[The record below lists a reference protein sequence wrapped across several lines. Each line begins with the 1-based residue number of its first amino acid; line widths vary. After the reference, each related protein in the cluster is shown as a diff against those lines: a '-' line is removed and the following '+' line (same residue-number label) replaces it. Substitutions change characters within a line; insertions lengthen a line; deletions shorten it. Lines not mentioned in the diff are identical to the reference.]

1 MIKNKVVKN
10 ASWIIGCK
18 ILQAVFALVVS
29 MLTARYLGPSNFGI
43 INYAASIAAFF
54 LPIAQ
59 LGINNV
65 LVQEFVNNPEEEG
78 KTLGTSLLFTCF
90 SALASMV
97 GVVSFAFVANYNEPT
112 TIIVCALYSVMLI
125 FQVLELTQYWF
136 QAKYLSKYTS
146 IISLAAYVVISA
158 YKIFLLVTEKSIYW
172 FAISNAL
179 DYMLIAVSMLVMYK
193 KLGGRK
199 LSFSLDKF
207 KYLFSKS
214 KHYIVTGLM
223 ITIFAQTDK
232 IMIKLMLPN
241 GDAETGLYSAAF
253 YCANITTFVFA
264 AIIDSMRP
272 FIFESLKKSV
282 QKFEDSMKTLF
293 GIIIGLAFLQSIA
306 MALFSGLIIYI
317 LYGAD
322 YMEAAPMLA
331 LVVWYTPFS
340 YVGSVRNI
348 WVLAENKQKYL
359 WILNL
364 SGALM
369 NIVLNLIFIPIL
381 GGLGAAL
388 ASLITQLFTNVIMVI
403 IIKPLRR
410 SAYLM
415 LKSLNFVQLVKGLKN
430 RNKE

>member
-18 ILQAVFALVVS
+18 ILQSVFALIVS
-29 MLTARYLGPSNFGI
+29 MLTARYLGPSNFGL

-65 LVQEFVNNPEEEG
+65 LVQEFVNTPEEEG
-78 KTLGTSLLFTCF
+78 KILGTSLF
-90 SALASMV
+90 STFLSSLACIV
-97 GVVSFAFVANYNEPT
+97 GIVSFVSIANSNEPI
-112 TIIVCALYSVMLI
+112 TILVCALYSIMII

-146 IISLAAYVVISA
+146 IVALFAYIVISA
-158 YKIFLLVTEKSIYW
+158 YKIFLLVTNKDIYW

-179 DYMLIAVSMLVMYK
+179 DYMLIAVAMLIIYK

-199 LSFSLDKF
+199 LSISFDVF
-207 KYLFSKS
+207 KRLFSKS

-223 ITIFAQTDK
+223 ITVFAQTDK
-232 IMIKLMLPN
+232 IMLKLMV
-241 GDAETGLYSAAF
+241 GDEETGFYSAAF
-253 YCANITTFVFA
+253 YCAGITAFVFA

-272 FIFESLKKSV
+272 LIFENFKKSLE
-282 QKFEDSMKTLF
+282 KFEHSVVTLF
-293 GIIIGLAFLQSIA
+293 SIIIGLSLLQSIV
-306 MALFSGLIIYI
+306 MSVFSGLIIYI

-322 YMEAAPMLA
+322 YMVAAPILA

-340 YVGSVRNI
+340 YIGSVRNI

-364 SGALM
+364 SGAVM
-369 NIVLNLIFIPIL
+369 NVILNFIFIPIW
-381 GGLGAAL
+381 GGAGAAL
-388 ASLITQLFTNVIMVI
+388 ASLITQFFTNVIMVI
-403 IIKPLRR
+403 MIKPLRHG
-410 SAYLM
+410 AYLM
-415 LKSLNFVQLVKGLKN
+415 LKSLNFANLARTLKL
-430 RNKE
+430 KK

>member
-18 ILQAVFALVVS
+18 IIQSLFALVVS
-29 MLTARYLGPSNFGI
+29 MLTARYLGPSNFGL

-59 LGINNV
+59 LGINNI
-65 LVQEFVNNPEEEG
+65 LVQEFINTPEEEG
-78 KTLGTSLLFTCF
+78 KILGTSLLSAFF
-90 SALASMV
+90 SSIACII
-97 GVVSFAFVANYNEPT
+97 GVVSFAAVANHNEPT
-112 TIIVCALYSVMLI
+112 TIIVCALYSVMII
-125 FQVLELTQYWF
+125 FQALELTHYWF
-136 QAKYLSKYTS
+136 QAKYLSKYTA
-146 IISLAAYVVISA
+146 IVSLVAYVVISA
-158 YKIFLLVTEKSIYW
+158 YKIFLLVTGKSIYW

-179 DYMLIAVSMLVMYK
+179 DYMLIAIAMLVIYK
-193 KLGGRK
+193 RLGGGK
-199 LSFSLDKF
+199 LSASLDTF
-207 KYLFSKS
+207 KRLFSKS

-223 ITIFAQTDK
+223 VTVFAQTDK
-232 IMIKLMLPN
+232 IMLKLMS
-241 GDAETGLYSAAF
+241 GDAETGYYSAAF
-253 YCANITTFVFA
+253 YCASLTAFVFA

-282 QKFEDSMKTLF
+282 EKFENSVTTLYS
-293 GIIIGLAFLQSIA
+293 IIIGLSLLQGVVMSV
-306 MALFSGLIIYI
+306 FSWLVIQI

-322 YMEAAPMLA
+322 YAAAVPMLA

-348 WVLAENKQKYL
+348 WVLAEDKQRYL

-364 SGALM
+364 TGAIM
-369 NIVLNLIFIPIL
+369 NVALNFILIPFM
-381 GGLGAAL
+381 GGMGAAL
-388 ASLITQLFTNVIMVI
+388 ASLITQLFTNVAMVV

-415 LKSLNFVQLVKGLKN
+415 LKSLNFVKALKLIKN
-430 RNKE
+430 IKK